1 LKQEAGEQA
10 RKEAEQQAVHAEQI
24 SDAEARRIAAV
35 EAQLRAAEA
44 EHVAQVRQSA
54 GPSELADGDDAPS
67 AQQTLSHPLMASP
80 SGAAEDA
87 DGFCFVPSPSAAP
100 SATAGRSI
108 YSHGGVVEPNVSTD
122 TYGFTLSEELAP
134 HYQRYKK
141 RGLAAYQRRVQV
153 GWEDFVSSRNIDVA
167 ISDSTSWYPSF
178 ALRPVP
184 PRSAAL
190 KALVLRHGI
199 PPEYRGQ
206 MWSELVGARA
216 KRSGKP
222 AAYYATLLA
231 RATARG
237 AGGAASS
244 ISAEEIEKDLDRTF
258 PENAFFNKMGKARLR
273 NVLLAYSERNPKVG
287 RPHSRP

>member
-1 LKQEAGEQA
+1 
-10 RKEAEQQAVHAEQI
+10 
-24 SDAEARRIAAV
+24 
-35 EAQLRAAEA
+35 
-44 EHVAQVRQSA
+44 
-54 GPSELADGDDAPS
+54 
-67 AQQTLSHPLMASP
+67 
-80 SGAAEDA
+80 
-87 DGFCFVPSPSAAP
+87 
-100 SATAGRSI
+100 
-108 YSHGGVVEPNVSTD
+108 
-122 TYGFTLSEELAP
+122 
-134 HYQRYKK
+134 
-141 RGLAAYQRRVQV
+141 VQV

-178 ALRPVP
+178 ALRPIP

-190 KALVLRHGI
+190 KTLVLRHGI

-216 KRSGKP
+216 KRSSKP

-231 RATARG
+231 RATR
-237 AGGAASS
+237 AGGTAS

-287 RPHSRP
+287 RPHS